1 VLGVDVCLG
10 ELLVHLTGGGQ
21 VPETVIG
28 AAPDTLQADWL
39 GREQDRVVQERKP
52 RGGGEGLQEP
62 GAEHAV
68 VDDGVPAAGQP
79 SRRCLS
85 SHDPGLPAY
94 LLR

>member
-1 VLGVDVCLG
+1 M
-10 ELLVHLTGGGQ
+10 TGGGQ

-39 GREQDRVVQERKP
+39 RWEQDRVVQERKP